1 LAYNEET
8 KTTDYY
14 PVTDVLVHTDPVV
27 EHLVIDHEEI
37 KTTPEHPFYTEESG
51 WRTADKLQPGT
62 HVRKADGTYGEVKSV
77 SFVNLHP
84 IKPRRRTEYPPPGLV
99 FNGFCNPERTRAGGH
114 TDKNGRS
121 RPPES
126 FLPTDLTGF
135 MS

>member
-1 LAYNEET
+1 MAYNEET

-84 IKPRRRTEYPPPGLV
+84 INPGGGRNIPRRGSFSTDFVTPKGPGQADTRTKTDGLV
-99 FNGFCNPERTRAGGH
+99 R
-114 TDKNGRS
+114 RS
-121 RPPES
+121 RS
-126 FLPTDLTGF
+126 YQQT
-135 MS
+135 